1 MKITKIEAIPVRV
14 PRPQAFKSSLGVQA
28 SSENAVVLVHTDEGL
43 VGIGEASS
51 IWDRRGRGESETIND
66 FLAQTLIGRDP
77 LRIRDITNHMDQ
89 VLHRSYPAKAGIEM
103 ALYDLVGKAHDIPV
117 YQLLGGQVRD
127 RVLLSHSLSMGEP
140 TEIAAQARRLV
151 DQGYKTLK
159 AKIGRD
165 IEADIDVLEAVRS
178 EIGAEITLRVDANMG
193 WPSAKEA
200 VRHIEEIS
208 VFDLELI
215 EQPLPP
221 DDVEGLRFV
230 RERVN
235 IPIMA
240 DESVWTPQD
249 AMNCIRHQAVDV
261 FNVYVSEAG
270 GLGAAARI
278 FAIAEAAR
286 LPCIIG
292 SMPEL
297 GIGTAAQAH
306 LAFAMPNLGY
316 ASDVNGCAY
325 HSGDVIGEKLPI
337 ENGYMLLP
345 PGPGLGVS
353 LDEDALTEYRIDG

>member
-1 MKITKIEAIPVRV
+1 MKITHIEAIPVRV
-14 PRPQAFKSSLGVQA
+14 PRPQPFKSSLGTHQA
-28 SSENAVVLVHTDEGL
+28 SENAVVLVHTDAGL
-43 VGIGEASS
+43 TGLGEASS
-51 IWDRRGRGESETIND
+51 VWDRRGVGESEVING
-66 FLAQTLIGRDP
+66 LLSAALSGCDP
-77 LRIRDITNHMDQ
+77 FRIRAIADRMDQ
-89 VLHRSYPAKAGIEM
+89 LLHRSYPAKAGIEM
-103 ALYDLVGKAHDIPV
+103 ALYDLVGKARDLPV
-117 YQLLGGQVRD
+117 YQLLGGLVRD
-127 RVLLSHSLSMGEP
+127 RVLLSHSLSMGDP
-140 TEIAAQARRLV
+140 ADIAQQARRLV

-165 IEADIDVLEAVRS
+165 IEADIDILEAVRG
-178 EIGAEITLRVDANMG
+178 EIGGEITLRVDANMG

-208 VFDLELI
+208 VFDLELV
-215 EQPLPP
+215 EQPLAA
-221 DDVEGLRFV
+221 DDLEGLRFI

-240 DESVWTPQD
+240 DESVWTPAD
-249 AMNCIRHQAVDV
+249 AMNCVRHQTVDI
-261 FNVYVSEAG
+261 FNIYVAEAG
-270 GLGAAARI
+270 GLGSAARI

-316 ASDVNGCAY
+316 ASDVNGCVY
-325 HSGDVIGEKLPI
+325 HAGDVIREKLPI
-337 ENGYMLLP
+337 ADGYILPP

-353 LDEDALTEYRIDG
+353 LDEDALAQYRIDR